1 MKTNKISLFAIM
13 LVCGISATADAK
25 VTVRKS
31 GTYADA
37 YNQVVAVRQ
46 QAQAAQQQ
54 QQQMT
59 PENLPVKVD
68 DEVLAQ
74 EIIDNK
80 SDSVTME
87 TLEDCSLVY
96 PNGNFQWGVPK
107 SGNRANQEP
116 QCAAVVELRDADTNT
131 VLATTTLAA
140 GDTMICNIDK
150 FPQSGWKSALETVTL
165 PADAAP
171 TEADVEKVMN
181 EEQKQ
186 NAGFKIAA
194 AALLSGIAGNMLA
207 PKSAGD
213 GKLLGTNKKQ
223 LTDSAIGAAAGAG
236 VMAAS
241 VYSGKVTGDTIKS
254 TAINAASG
262 AVVGNMVA
270 GQQGSGSTLDVKR
283 CKQTED
289 SPEQDCIAG
298 QVYEK
303 SQASSVEYKPE
314 DANSHIY
321 LVNSQKNI
329 LECTPTDT
337 CGNNNKDCQL
347 TVNSKNYH
355 CTPIASNRL
364 INIQLGLNKS
374 ADAALFDDSKNAS
387 ENLFDLE
394 YFQLDEETRQFG
406 GSGIVKDNRTIS
418 HNVYFIVYQAFKP
431 NGAKPAYAIFDTKL
445 PLKPMG
451 YSQNDWTKDLSTK
464 YKYSFYLRNP
474 NGSVGN
480 EIKRQENVE
489 YEFIPSQLA
498 ATDGAIVDFSNA
510 ARRKAT
516 LTGAAAGGAL
526 GGFSAYQGAKTEV
539 QERWL
544 AAQREYDDSLS
555 KFYCATGKRYLS
567 KYNDPVVILDTKK

>member
-13 LVCGISATADAK
+13 LVCGISVSADAK

-59 PENLPVKVD
+59 PENLPVKVE
-68 DEVLAQ
+68 DELLAQ

-87 TLEDCSLVY
+87 TLQDCSLVY
-96 PNGNFQWGVPK
+96 PNGDFQWGVPK
-107 SGNRANQEP
+107 SGNRANTEP
-116 QCAAVVELRDADTNT
+116 QCAAIVELRDADTNT

-140 GDTMICNIDK
+140 GDTMLCNIDK

-207 PKSAGD
+207 PKAAGD
-213 GKLLGTNKKQ
+213 SKLLGTNKKQ
-223 LTDSAIGAAAGAG
+223 LTDSAIGAATGAS

-241 VYSGKVTGDTIKS
+241 VYSGKVAGDTIKS

-298 QVYEK
+298 HVYEK
-303 SQASSVEYKPE
+303 SQASSVEFKP
-314 DANSHIY
+314 DDTTSPIY

-329 LECTPTDT
+329 LECTPTET
-337 CGNNNKDCQL
+337 CGINNQDCQL
-347 TVNSKNYH
+347 NLNGTKYKCN
-355 CTPIASNRL
+355 PISSNGL
-364 INIQLGLNKS
+364 INIRLGFDKS
-374 ADAALFDDSKNAS
+374 ADAALFDNSKNAS
-387 ENLFDLE
+387 ENLFDLQ
-394 YFQLDEETRQFG
+394 YFLLDEEGHQFTT
-406 GSGIVKDNRTIS
+406 GIVNSNNTVS
-418 HNVYFIVYQAFKP
+418 HNFYFIVYYAFKP
-431 NGAKPAYAIFDTKL
+431 SGAKPAYAIFDTKL

-451 YSQNDWTKDLSTK
+451 FSKNDWDKDLSTN

-474 NGSVGN
+474 NGSVG
-480 EIKRQENVE
+480 EAIKTQDNVE
-489 YEFIPSQLA
+489 YEFIPSQLG
-498 ATDGAIVDFSNA
+498 ATDGAIIDFSNA

-516 LTGAAAGGAL
+516 LTGAATGGAL
-526 GGFSAYQGAKTEV
+526 GGFSAYQGAKSEIS
-539 QERWL
+539 ERWL
-544 AAQREYDDSLS
+544 AARREYDDSLS

-567 KYNDPVVILDTKK
+567 KYNDPVIILDTKK